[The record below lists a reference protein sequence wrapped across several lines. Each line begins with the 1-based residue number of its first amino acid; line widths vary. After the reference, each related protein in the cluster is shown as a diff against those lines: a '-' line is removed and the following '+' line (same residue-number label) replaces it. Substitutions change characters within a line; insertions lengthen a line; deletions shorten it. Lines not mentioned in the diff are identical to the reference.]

1 MNKIFKIFLIAI
13 LFAAFNTAYANTIV
27 KDEFVEETLGG
38 KTFTKPEANLEYN
51 YEDTDRVEIP
61 LHITEK
67 ISTAGKYAT
76 QEGKRVEFTVAEN
89 VYYKGKLIIPEGTK
103 VSAKI
108 EILTTKGIS
117 GIPGEIFLSD
127 FEIPGIK
134 SSQLLEPISKRGQN
148 RTLWILPLKWALT
161 PLPPLGSFT
170 NIIFGGDGVIKP
182 KHTLKLYYYP
192 NWI

>member
-1 MNKIFKIFLIAI
+1 MNKLLKILLVIIMLATV
-13 LFAAFNTAYANTIV
+13 NTAYAHV
-27 KDEFVEETLGG
+27 QVRDELVDKTLAG
-38 KTFTKPEANLEYN
+38 KTFTKPDPHLEYN
-51 YEDTDRVEIP
+51 YQDTDRVEIP
-61 LHITEK
+61 LQITEK

-76 QEGKRVEFTVAEN
+76 YEGKRLEFIVAGN
-89 VYYKGKLIIPEGTK
+89 VYYKGKLILPLGTK
-103 VSAKI
+103 ITARV

-117 GIPGEIFLSD
+117 GIPGEIFLTD
-127 FEIPGIK
+127 FEIPGIE
-134 SSQLLEPISKRGQN
+134 SSQIMEPISKRGQN

-170 NIIFGGDGVIKP
+170 NIIFGGDGVLKP